1 MARSNTAQQEPPMTR
16 FPRMPAGP
24 ALLTAATLA
33 AASPGHAEGR
43 FPTIPPADYTPAQKQ
58 AAADFLAARKAPVF
72 GPFEPLM
79 YSPEVMT
86 LARSMGDYLRF
97 KSGIGTTLSEL
108 VILITAREWSQDFE
122 WSFHKPIALKAGVPA
137 AVVDALEDGRRPET
151 MSADEAIVYDA
162 TTELHRNHRL
172 SDATFNRAVAR
183 FGRPAVVDMI
193 GVAGYYTFLAMQLN
207 AAQYK
212 VPEGAALP
220 RFP

>member
-1 MARSNTAQQEPPMTR
+1 MTR
-16 FPRMPAGP
+16 RHRPSA
-24 ALLTAATLA
+24 AVLCAAVLLGA
-33 AASPGHAEGR
+33 AAAPARAEDR
-43 FPTIPPADYTPAQKQ
+43 LPTIPPADYTPAQKQ
-58 AAADFLAARKAPVF
+58 AAADFLAARKTPVF

-122 WSFHKPIALKAGVPA
+122 WSFHKPIALKAGVPQ
-137 AVVDALEDGRRPET
+137 AVVDALQDGRRPDPMT
-151 MSADEAIVYDA
+151 ADEAIVYDV
-162 TTELHRNHRL
+162 TMELHRNHRV
-172 SDATFNRAVAR
+172 SDATFGRAVAR
-183 FGRPAVVDMI
+183 FGRPAVVDLV

-207 AAQYK
+207 AAQYR